1 MFVIIKSLDGKHETF
16 GRYNTRKLAEEQ
28 LEGDSGYLEV
38 VSVKYESEILTDKA
52 FYKKYPNYIRYVS
65 MRKIHPLIKER
76 IKEIRSHL

>member
-65 MRKIHPLIKER
+65 MRKINSLIKER
-76 IKEIRSHL
+76 IK

>member
-16 GRYNTRKLAEEQ
+16 GRYNTRKIAEEHQ
-28 LEGDSGYLEV
+28 QFDSGLLEV
-38 VSVKYESEILTDKA
+38 VSVEYESEIITDRE
-52 FYKKYPNYIRYVS
+52 FYKKYPDYKRYVS